1 MDWITT
7 NELVASTPLWA
18 SIVGQVLIVGGALL
32 FTTAAVGLVRLPD
45 MYTRASAIATAAGF
59 GVALVASGSFFFVIG
74 VDTAIKI
81 ALAVVLQLVTSAVGS
96 MTLARAAYLTG
107 SAVYSPTHTDQLAE
121 SIRDEPGW
129 QHIEPLWRPEG
140 QGVNPDRIVG
150 AGDDSTGLGDPLGPR
165 GHPPT

>member
-1 MDWITT
+1 MDFITT
-7 NELVASTPLWA
+7 NELIASTPLWA
-18 SIVGQVLIVGGALL
+18 SIIGQVFIIGGALL
-32 FTTAAVGLVRLPD
+32 FTTAAIGLVRLPD

-59 GVALVASGSFFFVIG
+59 GVALMATGSFFFVIG

-129 QHIEPLWRPEG
+129 AHIEPLWVPGES
-140 QGVNPDRIVG
+140 GVNPAR
-150 AGDDSTGLGDPLGPR
+150 AATAWDDPPEPR
-165 GHPPT
+165 TT